1 MIKHITLINFKDG
14 TTAEQKQ
21 AVEDVFNKLPDLIP
35 ELRSFSVG
43 QDLGLLDGNSGF
55 AVVGDFDNKDDFLVY
70 STHQAHMDVI
80 YPVCGELMAGYS
92 TAQFSY

>member
-1 MIKHITLINFKDG
+1 MIKHITLITFKTD

-21 AVEDVFNKLPDLIP
+21 AVEDVFKTLPEHIP
-35 ELRSFSVG
+35 GIASFLVG
-43 QDLGLLDGNSGF
+43 QDLGLLEGNAGL
-55 AVVGDFDNKDDFLVY
+55 AVVGDFKNQEDFLTY

-80 YPVCGELMAGYS
+80 YPFCGQVMAGYS